1 MLVALAIL
9 AIFSLFAWRATA
21 ALADGETQLAG
32 EAARWQALDATFAR
46 IDADVRAAVPRAIR
60 TIDGAEPAWVGG
72 VDAQGQGTLTF
83 TRGGLDPSDPLAGGM
98 RLGYRL
104 RGGAVEFLAWPVLD
118 RGAGVEPRAYAL
130 VDRVAALVVHPSR
143 RGRPY
148 DRSLAR
154 RGRRR
159 AASRPRGRVHA
170 GRRLARR
177 ALDRAA
183 VSAGESARATRRPR

>member
-1 MLVALAIL
+1 MTRPPPAGFTLVEMLVALAIL
-9 AIFSLFAWRATA
+9 AIFALFAWRATA

-72 VDAQGQGTLTF
+72 VDAQGQGTLAF
-83 TRGGLDPSDPLAGGM
+83 TRGGLDPADPLAGGM

-118 RGAGVEPRAYAL
+118 RGTGVEPRAFPL
-130 VDRVAALVVHPSR
+130 VDRVAALSFTHL
-143 RGRPY
+143 
-148 DRSLAR
+148 DAD
-154 RGRRR
+154 GRRSDR
-159 AASRPRGRVHA
+159 WPLGGSALPRGLVVAFTLDDGSRVE
-170 GRRLARR
+170 RWI
-177 ALDRAA
+177 AL
-183 VSAGESARATRRPR
+183 P